1 MAELKPEDIF
11 ETYGAFNDLT
21 VGDKTPIGNRQTL
34 TTTEALSK
42 ALEIYWTPDMLEGKS
57 VFDGVVMATIP
68 SSAPTLKSN
77 QAKIEFMTDPP
88 GQVLHYTYKVYI
100 PEIEPRCINFSDRG
114 APPGS
119 FTNAQ
124 RVMTLPSAVLDPSVL
139 ASDSMKAIQPG
150 TYIQVIFNNH
160 QKLKDPTII
169 AVGKKIVE
177 LSGLMK
183 GKGSLKTRYSSN
195 RGTATGGSGG
205 TSSSGTFRSKADQ
218 LPRSH
223 GKGPKITW
231 EDYKKLAEAK
241 VFQKLMETIAG
252 SESGGDYDIGNR
264 KIFKTNSLGEKK
276 TTYAFTSIK
285 EVFGK
290 DHTQVTIG
298 EIIAKQKTGSTVL
311 FATGK
316 YQQTHPT
323 LEGIIKKIVKNDDSI
338 TIEELNKE
346 MYSPYNQEAIAL
358 VNLLF
363 KQGRTGYYFAGNH
376 DEADQAAQSIS
387 YEWAGVPIQYSE
399 IHKNSKGQAYPLY
412 NDGTSKG
419 IPLERGMSAYEQDK
433 KNHAKKSIVTKIY
446 DEVVAAKAALATRGL
461 TDLLK

>member
-1 MAELKPEDIF
+1 MAELKPDDIF

-21 VGDKTPIGNRQTL
+21 ISDKTPVGNRQTL
-34 TTTEALSK
+34 STTTAISK
-42 ALEIYWTPDMLEGKS
+42 ALEDYYTPDVLKGKS
-57 VFDGVVMATIP
+57 VYDGVIMATIATN
-68 SSAPTLKSN
+68 SPTLQSN
-77 QAKIEFMTDPP
+77 QALIEYLSDPP
-88 GQVLHYTYKVYI
+88 DLVLYYIYKIYI

-114 APPGS
+114 AAGE

-124 RVMTLPSAVLDPSVL
+124 RVMTLPNAILD
-139 ASDSMKAIQPG
+139 ASIPANDNMRAIAAG
-150 TYIQVIFNNH
+150 TYVQVIFANQ
-160 QKLKDPTII
+160 QKLKNPKII
-169 AVGKKIVE
+169 AIGKKVIE
-177 LSGLMK
+177 LRGLNRA
-183 GKGSLKTRYSSN
+183 GSLKAKFSNN
-195 RGTATGGSGG
+195 RGTATGGGG
-205 TSSSGTFRSKADQ
+205 NSSSGTFRSQADQ
-218 LPRSH
+218 LSR
-223 GKGPKITW
+223 GLKGPKITW
-231 EDYKKLAEAK
+231 ESYKKLAEEK

-264 KIFKTNSLGEKK
+264 KIFTDLPSGKIR
-276 TTYAFTSIK
+276 TTYAFTSIT

-298 EIIAKQKTGSTVL
+298 EIIEKQKTGSTIL

-323 LEGIIKKIVKNDDSI
+323 LEGVINMIVKNDESI

-346 MYSPYNQEAIAL
+346 MYSPDNQEAIAL

-363 KQGRTGYYFAGNH
+363 KQGRTGQYFAGNH

-399 IHKNSKGQAYPLY
+399 IHKNRKGQAYPLY
-412 NDGTSKG
+412 NDDTSKG
-419 IPLERGMSAYEQDK
+419 IPLERGMSAYEQDG

-446 DEVVAAKAALATRGL
+446 DEVVAAKEDLSARGL
-461 TDLLK
+461 TDLLA